1 MPYNKNINDVYYK
14 SLYEKTLAELEKL
27 KVEKNSME
35 NMYEKFFKALNHQME
50 YNDKLY
56 ESISDER
63 DELEEKTEFLIEE
76 NRRLKKELKE
86 LRKTA

>member
-1 MPYNKNINDVYYK
+1 MQENKNVNNVCYK

-27 KVEKNSME
+27 KNEKHSME
-35 NMYEKFFKALNHQME
+35 NMYEAFFKALNHQME

-63 DELEEKTEFLIEE
+63 DELEENTEFLIEE

-86 LRKTA
+86 LSKTA

>member
-1 MPYNKNINDVYYK
+1 MKKYKYVNNVYYK
-14 SLYEKTLAELEKL
+14 NLYEKTLAELEKL

-35 NMYEKFFKALNHQME
+35 NMYKTFYQALNHQME

-56 ESISDER
+56 ESISNER

>member
-14 SLYEKTLAELEKL
+14 NLYEKTLSELEKL
-27 KVEKNSME
+27 KNEKHSME
-35 NMYEKFFKALNHQME
+35 NMYESFFKALNHQME

-56 ESISDER
+56 ESISNER